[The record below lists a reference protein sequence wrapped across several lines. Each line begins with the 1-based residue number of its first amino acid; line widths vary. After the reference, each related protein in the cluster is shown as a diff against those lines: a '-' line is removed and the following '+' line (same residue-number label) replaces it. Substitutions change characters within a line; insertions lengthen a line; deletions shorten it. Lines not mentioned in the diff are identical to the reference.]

1 MKDQKG
7 QALIETAI
15 VLPLLILLIMGLF
28 EFGRYMYLKNTLN
41 NAARAGARTAVVT
54 PKYDASTHPE
64 GMASSGNAHTLSCT
78 DSEYVSSPGNGA
90 AYRTICS
97 SIYNGIPK
105 NEVVVNIAYVEL
117 AAPTGLSSGDSV
129 TVTLTWNKY
138 EAFVPLLIPITN
150 MVTGE
155 ASMRY
160 E

>member
-1 MKDQKG
+1 MKDQRG
-7 QALIETAI
+7 QALVETAI
-15 VLPLLILLIMGLF
+15 VLPLLILLVMGLF

-64 GMASSGNAHTLSCT
+64 GMANGGTTHTLSCT
-78 DSEYVSSPGNGA
+78 DSEFVASAGNGA
-90 AYRTICS
+90 VYKTICS

-105 NEVVVNIAYVEL
+105 TEVAVNIAYVEL
-117 AAPTGLSSGDSV
+117 ANPAGLSAGDSV
-129 TVTLTWNKY
+129 TVTLTWDKY
-138 EAFVPLLIPITN
+138 EAFLPLLIPITN
-150 MVTGE
+150 LVRGE